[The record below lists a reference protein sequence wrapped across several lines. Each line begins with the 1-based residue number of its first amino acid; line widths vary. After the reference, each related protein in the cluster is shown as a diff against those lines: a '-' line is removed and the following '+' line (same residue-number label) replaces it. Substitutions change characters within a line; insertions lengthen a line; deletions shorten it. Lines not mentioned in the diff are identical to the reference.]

1 MKYSLSF
8 IQIANWI
15 YLIRSQLKEF
25 RLKLDKE
32 TVSKQEAIK
41 LLEQQK
47 AWLLLIKDV
56 LNKKTRLI
64 GVQKNFLKNLENL
77 KRELGVE

>member
-1 MKYSLSF
+1 MKYSFSF

-64 GVQKNFLKNLENL
+64 GVQKDFLKNLENL